1 MLLCVLSIVWFE
13 KTDDGFFMPFFN
25 KKTLPIGVYI
35 NTTKTSEVNEM
46 ETGSKC
52 GPDPDGRNRRPEP
65 EWNPFSISAA

>member
-1 MLLCVLSIVWFE
+1 
-13 KTDDGFFMPFFN
+13 MPFFN

-46 ETGSKC
+46 ETGSKY
-52 GPDPDGRNRRPEP
+52 GPDPDGRNRRLEP